1 MKEIR
6 WGIIGCGNVTE
17 KKSGPAFQK
26 ATGSNLVA
34 VMRRNEKKVRDY
46 ARRHNVPRWYT
57 DGNQLIKDNEVDA
70 VYIATPPGTHAYYAI
85 SAMRAGKPVYV
96 EKPMALNFNE
106 CEEMNRVSRETG
118 IPLFVAYYR
127 RTLPGFLKVKEWI
140 DSGAIG
146 DVRFVRISLTQPFY
160 PEDLKPGNPEWWRV
174 VPEIAGGGHF
184 FDLASHQLDY
194 LDFVLG
200 PVSKTE
206 GLANNQAKKYKAE
219 DIVVA
224 HFKFKNGVIGS
235 GTWCFTADPVAEEDE
250 LEFIGSKG
258 KIIFSTYKVIPPKLI
273 TPAGIKTYNYNNP
286 ENIQLNLVQS
296 IVDELLEKGK
306 CPSTGVTAA
315 RTSRVMD
322 KIANS
327 YYAKNR

>member
-46 ARRHNVPRWYT
+46 ACRHNVPRWYT
-57 DGNQLIKDNEVDA
+57 DGYQLINDKEVDA

-96 EKPMALNFNE
+96 EKPMALNFKE

-140 DSGAIG
+140 HSGAIG
-146 DVRFVRISLTQPFY
+146 HVRFVRISLTQPFY
-160 PEDLKPGNPEWWRV
+160 PEDLEPENQEWWRV

-206 GLANNQAKKYKAE
+206 GLAKNQAKKYKAE
-219 DIVVA
+219 DIVAA
-224 HFKFKNGVIGS
+224 HFVFKNGVIGS
-235 GTWCFTADPVAEEDE
+235 GTWCFTADPVAEEDL

-258 KIIFSTYKVIPPKLI
+258 KIIFSTYKVIPPRLI
-273 TPAGIKTYNYNNP
+273 TPAGIKTYKYKNP

-315 RTSRVMD
+315 RTSRVMGE
-322 KIANS
+322 IVNS

>member
-1 MKEIR
+1 MNEIR

-26 ATGSNLVA
+26 AKGSSLVA
-34 VMRRNEKKVRDY
+34 VMRRNEKKVTDY
-46 ARRHNVPRWYT
+46 AHRHNVLKWYT
-57 DGNQLIKDNEVDA
+57 NGDQLINDKDVDA
-70 VYIATPPGTHAYYAI
+70 VYIATPPGTHASYAI

-96 EKPMALNFNE
+96 EKPMALNFKE
-106 CEEMNRVSRETG
+106 CEEMNKVSLETG
-118 IPLFVAYYR
+118 VPLFVAYYR

-146 DVRFVRISLTQPFY
+146 DVRFVRISLTQPFFPKDLE
-160 PEDLKPGNPEWWRV
+160 PENQEWWRV
-174 VPEIAGGGHF
+174 IPEIAGGGHF

-194 LDFVLG
+194 LDFVFG

-206 GLANNQAKKYKAE
+206 GLTKNQGKEYRSE
-219 DIVVA
+219 DIVAA
-224 HFKFKNGVIGS
+224 HFEFNNGVIGS
-235 GTWCFTADPVAEEDE
+235 GIWCFTADSVAGEDQ

-258 KIIFSTYKVIPPKLI
+258 KIIFSTYNVISPRLI
-273 TPAGIKTYNYNNP
+273 TRAGIETFKYKNP

-296 IVDELLEKGK
+296 IVDELLKKGK
-306 CPSTGVTAA
+306 CPSTGESAA

-322 KIANS
+322 EIVKS
-327 YYAKNR
+327 YYAINK